1 MTKSPESLS
10 YVAAYPSLME
20 GDDAILSQKLI
31 DQQREYYEQHKNQFA
46 DMLEDSTAAIKL
58 SGDEHFRAVALTG
71 ENSDE
76 TIVIGGEFGNGRTLA
91 SFTRAMG
98 IRAVLSP
105 EASLVLLPNNT
116 LGENNLNLSGRER
129 LRLRNGRALPYSD
142 RYRRALDY
150 IDASE
155 SRLHIVGMS
164 LGATTGAAFART
176 SDIDLGSATLVE
188 SPLLSGSPLSVAKDF
203 LTSGAQL
210 SQNIEISQQNIEDFD
225 AIAGDGFAGFA
236 RFGAGALSPSNI
248 AALELM
254 RNRDTADDIN
264 GLIAKHEHAGVVT
277 AWGTKAN
284 VSPRADNQR
293 IASLHADNPWFQ
305 GVEIKGADH
314 SVTNAHAVV
323 AALAL
328 RAKQL
333 SSH

>member
-1 MTKSPESLS
+1 MKKPTESLS
-10 YVAAYPSLME
+10 YTTVYPSLME

-31 DQQREYYEQHKNQFA
+31 NQQREYYEHHKNQFT
-46 DMLEDSTAAIKL
+46 DMLEDSTTEIAL
-58 SGDEHFRAVALTG
+58 PDDERFRAVALTG

-116 LGENNLNLSGRER
+116 LGENNLNLNGRER
-129 LRLRNGRALPYSD
+129 LRLRNGRTLPYSD
-142 RYRRALDY
+142 RYRRALDH

-155 SRLHIVGMS
+155 SQLHVVGMS

-176 SDIDLGSATLVE
+176 TDIDLGSATFVE
-188 SPLLSGSPLSVAKDF
+188 SPLLSGSPLGVAKDF
-203 LTSGAQL
+203 VTSGAQL
-210 SQNIEISQQNIEDFD
+210 SRNIEISQQNIEDFD
-225 AIAGDGFAGFA
+225 AIAGDGIAGFA
-236 RFGAGALSPSNI
+236 RFGTGALSPSNI

-254 RNRDTADDIN
+254 RNRNTADDIH
-264 GLIAKHEHAGVVT
+264 GLIAKYEHAGVIT
-277 AWGTKAN
+277 AWGTEAN
-284 VSPRADNQR
+284 VSPRTDNQR
-293 IASLHADNPWFQ
+293 IASINADNPWFQ
-305 GVEIKGADH
+305 GIEIKGADH

-328 RAKQL
+328 RARQL
-333 SSH
+333 SSR

>member
-10 YVAAYPSLME
+10 YKTAYPSLME
-20 GDDAILSQKLI
+20 GDDAILSPELI
-31 DQQREYYEQHKNQFA
+31 DQQRKYYEQHKNQFA
-46 DMLEDSTAAIKL
+46 DMLEDSTAAIEL
-58 SGDEHFRAVALTG
+58 SDDERFRAVALKG

-116 LGENNLNLSGRER
+116 LSENNLNLNVHEL
-129 LRLRNGRALPYSD
+129 LRLRKGYAFPYSE
-142 RYRRALDY
+142 RYRRA
-150 IDASE
+150 IGHIEASK

-176 SDIDLGSATLVE
+176 RDINLGSATFVE
-188 SPLLSGSPLSVAKDF
+188 SPLLRGSPLSAAKDF

-210 SQNIEISQQNIEDFD
+210 SQNVEISQQNIEDFD
-225 AIAGDGFAGFA
+225 AIAGDGVAGFA

-254 RNRDTADDIN
+254 RKRKTARDIN

-277 AWGTKAN
+277 AWGTEAN
-284 VSPRADNQR
+284 VSPRADNQE
-293 IASLHADNPWFQ
+293 IASRHADNPWFQ
-305 GVEIKGADH
+305 GIEIEGADH